1 MNTNSKK
8 QFDINF
14 EPTLYFNCIHLYSL
28 FFKQVFRFTEKRL
41 LEQNELSY
49 LAWSRPAY

>member
-14 EPTLYFNCIHLYSL
+14 EAKLYFNCIHLHSL
-28 FFKQVFRFTEKRL
+28 FSKQVFRFTE
-41 LEQNELSY
+41 EGY
-49 LAWSRPAY
+49 